1 MSTSAGCAPMRRAGS
16 AWNSRAGCSP
26 CMGTGLESK
35 RWPLTEL
42 PCGGGSC
49 AQIFPAI
56 RGDAV
61 SYSFGPGQ
69 HFLPGTVIPGACSP
83 KLHGQAC
90 ISLTSSLLPAAL
102 QPDVRHGVTSGWQN
116 LPASGGCIC
125 ASAKRQGC
133 FFSCGPTSGGG
144 GCGPGFCC
152 SCRFCFGHRA
162 LSGLWMLPA

>member
-1 MSTSAGCAPMRRAGS
+1 MRRAGS

-35 RWPLTEL
+35 RWPLTAL

-49 AQIFPAI
+49 ARIFPAV
-56 RGDAV
+56 RGDAA

-69 HFLPGTVIPGACSP
+69 HFLPGTVISRACSP

-90 ISLTSSLLPAAL
+90 ISLTSSLIPAAL
-102 QPDVRHGVTSGWQN
+102 QPGVRHGTTSGWQN

-144 GCGPGFCC
+144 GCGLGFCC
-152 SCRFCFGHRA
+152 LCRFCFGPRA